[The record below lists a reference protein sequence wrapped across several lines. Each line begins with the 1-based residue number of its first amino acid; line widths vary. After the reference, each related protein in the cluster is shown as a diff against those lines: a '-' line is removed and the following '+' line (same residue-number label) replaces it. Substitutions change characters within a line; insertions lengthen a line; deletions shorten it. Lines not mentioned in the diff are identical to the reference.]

1 MSQKRTQI
9 RSLTLVNFRGVFFKT
24 LDMHPLM
31 SNLIG
36 HNGAGKTTIMGALL
50 INRVP
55 DNRLVRLRNNSDSG
69 QDRSDNGI
77 WGRISAGTCYSLVDY
92 ELYDGRRAIAGVQI
106 RRLSQPKVELKLFA
120 ITGVDDDV
128 PVRDLVMRPVPGENG
143 LYEPLDG
150 KALRNQVTM
159 MGGELQIFNTTAQY
173 MNWQFEQRIIPR
185 RMENSQDR
193 QRYYRMLET
202 SLYGGL
208 SSELQKGLRDYLL
221 PADDQV
227 RQSIGSMQSALQQTQ
242 RTRRQ
247 IESTRSDR
255 KVIREILESSYAL
268 GEHVLAWSEKQQ
280 AKLQAELKDKRQQ
293 EHQAQ
298 LELETKK
305 QQLSAIEARLLTL
318 DTLDSELASRE
329 EDADERLDHAKNL
342 ERLHTDL
349 QRLENEQSNH
359 NQQLEELSE
368 QNALLESQ
376 YAEES
381 AELKRLQD
389 DIAQLVKQLTSVE
402 QAYSEEARK
411 AGLYLAA
418 LRALNEV
425 RDSFNQPDLSA
436 DALTPLMGTLLQAEK
451 DVSGRYYSQKPL
463 LDEAE
468 TIRGHF
474 EATLSLLATFGDTDI
489 DLKQA
494 ASRSDHW
501 RHYHEQQTTLAA
513 QIPVLIRQQQQRQK
527 EEEQLKKLQQAV
539 AMLPEEWRN
548 SIQDEAS
555 WNTSLNTATHE
566 QQFQQQKIDTLGGQ
580 IQQSRQTMVQIQGSL
595 TQARQDNIHWLD
607 ARRLGQA
614 IQAIR
619 PAALMDSHNDFIT
632 LRQQISQEQQE
643 NLQANVQLGK
653 HLEELRSRM
662 AQLEIKASKELQ
674 QLQKLAEMTGGVVIS
689 DYFDNDDISL
699 EEAAWLEAKFGP
711 LRHAIQ
717 VRDISKAATIIREES
732 DRPDHVWLL
741 GGTPGASFSEEEYL
755 HTPLEQKEDGSVL
768 VEIASNVAR
777 LSREPEFPT
786 IGRLAREKEQERL
799 RQQEEQL
806 LDQLQELAIGKRQLE
821 KCQQLLDQLSAKSQ
835 WLGVQKPPVNELTG
849 QLEQLEAQVESLTV
863 DLADAEQQKT
873 SLNGVVRCLE
883 QWQTSA
889 WLLNDDP
896 DRQSLE
902 ALHEQLQSATDAKA
916 WVDKHQQ
923 TIRQLNEHRFY
934 IQQPPVENLDALRAE
949 LEQLKQQLSHYHQ
962 QKDLLTS
969 AMDKAPNLRFAES
982 VARQEE
988 KENLQNQLRNEY
1000 ETKQQQEQRQN
1011 QYATQLR
1018 EQCHSLEKSIHSINA
1033 LLSQNS
1039 HQQSELKRQI
1049 FDIPLT
1055 WKVGLKEECAA
1066 QLTRIKTEKSEL
1078 IQEIKQQNIAQS
1090 TVAAERK
1097 KVEERLSDTIADIHQ
1112 LEPKAQHATTSHER
1126 IVQQAEQSGL
1136 RHRLHIHHLL
1146 NQDSDALRD
1155 GLATA
1160 RVALAKA
1167 LENEQ
1172 KNEQKNGQDSLYQQ
1186 IEKGSSTDLPAL
1198 FQCFIDSQ
1206 TYLAQRMDKTLYQSD
1221 DPRQNLELLEER
1233 LTRLET
1239 LLKDAEKRFL
1249 AESDSLGQNIQRKIN
1264 KERKQIHQL
1273 NAALSSVHFG
1283 TIRAIKIELEV
1294 IDSFQKILDALQQ
1307 EFYADLFRKPDI
1319 TVEAALEYLFKKETG
1334 GTIVG
1339 DKLLDYREY
1348 IRLNILIQR
1357 AGSSQYEPANPT
1369 NLSTGE
1375 AIGTGLAI
1383 LTMVLHSWE
1392 VASNNRDGKGHAASR
1407 LLFLDEAARLDAR
1420 ALATLEELCD
1430 HQSLQLLVGAPDNV
1444 LPKNGITYRMV
1455 RLMEPYEHVIFS
1467 GVKGR
1472 LPQGAES

>member
-9 RSLTLVNFRGVFFKT
+9 RSLTMVNFRGIFFKT
-24 LDMHPLM
+24 LEMHPLM

-55 DNRLVRLRNNSDSG
+55 DNRLIRLRNNSDSG

-77 WGRISAGTCYSLVDY
+77 WGRIGAGTCYSLVDY
-92 ELYDGRRAIAGVQI
+92 ELHDGRRVIAGVRI
-106 RRLSQPKVELKLFA
+106 RRLTQPKVELKLFA
-120 ITGVDDDV
+120 ITGIEASV
-128 PVRDLVMRPVPGENG
+128 PVRDLVMKPLPAEDNR
-143 LYEPLDG
+143 YEPLDG
-150 KALRNQVTM
+150 KALRNQITL
-159 MGGELQIFNTTAQY
+159 MGGELLTFNTTAQY

-227 RQSIGSMQSALQQTQ
+227 RQSIGSMQSALQETQ
-242 RTRRQ
+242 STRRK

-268 GEHVLAWSEKQQ
+268 GEHVLAWAEKQKI
-280 AKLQAELKDKRQQ
+280 KLQQELKDKQQQ
-293 EHQAQ
+293 ERQAELQ
-298 LELETKK
+298 LETKR
-305 QQLSAIEARLLTL
+305 QQLSAIDARLLTL
-318 DTLDSELASRE
+318 DALEAELASRE
-329 EDADERLDHAKNL
+329 EDASDRLDHAKDL
-342 ERLHTDL
+342 ERLTTDL
-349 QRLENEQSNH
+349 GRLENEQSNH
-359 NQQLEELSE
+359 SQQLEELNE
-368 QNALLESQ
+368 QKSLLDLQ
-376 YAEES
+376 HQEES
-381 AELKRLQD
+381 AGLERLQAD
-389 DIAQLVKQLTSVE
+389 VVQLMDQLASVE

-411 AGLYLAA
+411 AGLYQAA

-425 RDSFNQPDLSA
+425 RESFDQPDLTA
-436 DALTPLMGTLLQAEK
+436 DKLSSLMGTLLQDHSTTSK
-451 DVSGRYYSQKPL
+451 RYYRQLPL
-463 LDEAE
+463 LEQAEA
-468 TIRGHF
+468 IRGHF
-474 EATLSLLATFGDTDI
+474 NATLSLLTTLGDHEI
-489 DLKQA
+489 PLNQA

-501 RHYHEQQTTLAA
+501 RHHQQQQTTLAT
-513 QIPVLIRQQQQRQK
+513 QIPVLIQRQQQRQK
-527 EEEQLKKLQQAV
+527 EEEQLKKLQQAITT
-539 AMLPEEWRN
+539 LPESWHHN
-548 SIQDEAS
+548 LQDEAS
-555 WNTSLNTATHE
+555 WNTSLRTAGHE
-566 QQFQQQKIDTLGGQ
+566 QQYQQQKLETLRGQ
-580 IQQSRQTMVQIQGSL
+580 IQQTHRTQDQVKASL
-595 TQARQDNIHWLD
+595 TQARQDHILWQD
-607 ARRLGQA
+607 ARKLSQD

-619 PAALMDSHNDFIT
+619 PDAPLSNQDDFAAL
-632 LRQQISQEQQE
+632 RQKVSQGQQE
-643 NLQANVQLGK
+643 NLQANAQLGK
-653 HLEELRSRM
+653 QLDELRARM

-674 QLQKLAEMTGGVVIS
+674 QLQKLADITGGVVIS

-717 VRDISKAATIIREES
+717 VRDISKAANIIREES

-741 GGTPGASFSEEEYL
+741 CGKPGESFSEEEYL
-755 HTPLEQKEDGSVL
+755 HTPFDQKEDGSVL

-786 IGRLAREKEQERL
+786 IGRLAREKEQARL
-799 RQQEEQL
+799 RELEERL
-806 LDQLQELAIGKRQLE
+806 LDQLQELAIDKRQLE
-821 KCQQLLDQLSAKSQ
+821 KCQQYLDQISARSQ
-835 WLGVQKPPVNELTG
+835 WLGVQEPPIEEYAAKLEELEL
-849 QLEQLEAQVESLTV
+849 QAESLNTELN
-863 DLADAEQQKT
+863 DTSQQLNI
-873 SLNGVVRCLE
+873 LNGVIRCLE

-889 WLLNDDP
+889 WLLNEDP
-896 DRQSLE
+896 DRESLAE
-902 ALHEQLQSATDAKA
+902 IRDQLQEANQAKG
-916 WVDKHQQ
+916 WLDKHQQ
-923 TIRQLNEHRFY
+923 TIQKLNDHRFY
-934 IQQPPVENLDALRAE
+934 IEQPPIENLDALRAE
-949 LEQLKQQLSHYHQ
+949 LAQLKQQLSLYSQ
-962 QKDLLTS
+962 QKDLLS
-969 AMDKAPNLRFAES
+969 AATTQAPNLRFAES
-982 VARQEE
+982 VTRQEE
-988 KENLQNQLRNEY
+988 TESLQKQLRGEY
-1000 ETKQQQEQRQN
+1000 QTKKQTEQRQN
-1011 QYATQLR
+1011 QQVKQLGQQCNQLGLNINSITTLL
-1018 EQCHSLEKSIHSINA
+1018 EQNLA
-1033 LLSQNS
+1033 
-1039 HQQSELKRQI
+1039 QQSEFKRQI
-1049 FDIPLT
+1049 NDIPLT
-1055 WKVGLKEECAA
+1055 WKTGLKEECAA
-1066 QLTRIKTEKSEL
+1066 QLTAVRSEKAGLS
-1078 IQEIKQQNIAQS
+1078 QEIKQQSEN
-1090 TVAAERK
+1090 
-1097 KVEERLSDTIADIHQ
+1097 KVSAKADRDKIEEQLSNTIADIHQ
-1112 LEPKAQHATTSHER
+1112 LEPK
-1126 IVQQAEQSGL
+1126 VQQATRNHELIVEQAKLSGQQQ
-1136 RHRLHIHHLL
+1136 RLHIHHLL
-1146 NQDSDALRD
+1146 NQDDETLRN
-1155 GLATA
+1155 GMASA
-1160 RVALAKA
+1160 RIALAKVLESEQSA
-1167 LENEQ
+1167 LF
-1172 KNEQKNGQDSLYQQ
+1172 QQ
-1186 IEKGSSTDLPAL
+1186 VEKSSSSDLPGL
-1198 FQCFIDSQ
+1198 FQCFIDAQ
-1206 TYLAQRMDKTLYQSD
+1206 HHLAQRMDKTLYQSD
-1221 DPRQNLELLEER
+1221 DPRQNLERLEEH

-1239 LLKDAEKRFL
+1239 LLKDAEQRFL

-1357 AGSSQYEPANPT
+1357 AGSNQYEPANPT

-1392 VASNNRDGKGHAASR
+1392 VATNNRDGKGHAASR

-1444 LPKNGITYRMV
+1444 LPKNGVTYRMV

-1472 LPQGAES
+1472 LPQGSES